1 MQFINKKTGNENIH
15 GDFYTAPKKEKEN
28 EKFFNELDEVNSMLN
43 EAGKNEIEQSQNAK
57 AEGFFVVNLMQ
68 IERMVS
74 LDASAEDVLAYMVL
88 ARGVN
93 RRGDMRVSTHGA
105 QSIYK
110 RTGMSYTKAEAAI
123 EWLLINNFIYKPVNE
138 VQLGKGISKARV
150 VRWVLTAHID
160 ELDVAL
166 ANTLIEGVGRGKN
179 NPPLMQIYNDIS
191 MGKHGVIA
199 DARLDAV
206 MLLVH
211 LYRHHTFADCGGVN
225 PRAGIYREWVATDN
239 VAGEQVTDI
248 PNSNG
253 ALFEIA
259 SSEQTTMFLKFA
271 AEALFYVVDIDE
283 RHLRFWD
290 AFHTLNKMG
299 LMYEVVQIWSSNPNG
314 TDKKARTAE
323 PLYTLYIRDRH
334 ARASEPYLQK
344 EIHNTAFRT
353 GAMDRY
359 SEFTGGDYGES
370 NLQSGRFRYIAHK
383 KSGGYPIGIYRL
395 RFRPHTVDTG
405 RGIAAEQAR
414 VNNWKSSLM
423 ELSG

>member
-1 MQFINKKTGNENIH
+1 MQVINRKTGNKNIH
-15 GDFYTAPKKEKEN
+15 GDFYTAPKKEDKYD
-28 EKFFNELDEVNSMLN
+28 FIFNEIDDVNSALN
-43 EAGKNEIEQSQNAK
+43 EAGKNEIEQSHNVK
-57 AEGFFVVNLMQ
+57 AEGFFIVNLMQ
-68 IERMVS
+68 IDRMVS
-74 LDASAEDVLAYMVL
+74 LGAAAEDVLAYMVL

-105 QSIYK
+105 QSIFK
-110 RTGMSYTKAEAAI
+110 RIGMSYTKAEASL
-123 EWLLINNFIYKPVNE
+123 EWLHENNFIHKPANE
-138 VQLGKGISKARV
+138 TVLGKGGSKARTV
-150 VRWVLTAHID
+150 KWVLTAHID
-160 ELDVAL
+160 QLDVAL
-166 ANTLIEGVGRGKN
+166 ANSLVEGIGRGKE
-179 NPPLMQIYNDIS
+179 NPPLMRIYLEAS

-225 PRAGIYREWVATDN
+225 PRAGIYREWVAANN
-239 VAGEQVTDI
+239 VAFEQITDI

-253 ALFEIA
+253 ALFEIEC
-259 SSEQTTMFLKFA
+259 SNNHVFIKFA
-271 AEALFYVVDIDE
+271 AEALFYVEDIDE
-283 RHLRFWD
+283 RNLRFWD
-290 AFHTLNKMG
+290 AFHSLTKMG
-299 LMYEVVQIWSSNPNG
+299 FMYEAIQIWTSNPNG

-353 GAMDRY
+353 GVMDA
-359 SEFTGGDYGES
+359 SNEFGYPDAKEYTSIG
-370 NLQSGRFRYIAHK
+370 SGRFRYIAHK

-405 RGIAAEQAR
+405 RGMAAEQSR
-414 VNNWKSSLM
+414 VNQWSDSLM
-423 ELSG
+423 ELRG

>member
-1 MQFINKKTGNENIH
+1 MNDLDDANKALQ
-15 GDFYTAPKKEKEN
+15 D
-28 EKFFNELDEVNSMLN
+28 
-43 EAGKNEIEQSQNAK
+43 AGRDDAEQSHNVK
-57 AEGFFVVNLMQ
+57 AEGFFIVNLIQ
-68 IERMVS
+68 IDRMVS
-74 LDASAEDVLAYMVL
+74 LGAASEDVLAYMVL

-105 QSIYK
+105 QSIFK
-110 RTGMSYTKAEAAI
+110 RTGMSYTKAEAAL
-123 EWLLINNFIYKPVNE
+123 EWLHGNNFIHKPANE
-138 VQLGKGISKARV
+138 TVLGKGVNKARTV
-150 VRWVLTAHID
+150 KWVLTAHID

-166 ANTLIEGVGRGKN
+166 ANTLIEGVGRGKD
-179 NPPLMQIYNDIS
+179 NPPLMRIYLEVS

-225 PRAGIYREWVATDN
+225 PRAGIYSNWVAADN
-239 VAGEQVTDI
+239 VEGEQVTDI

-259 SSEQTTMFLKFA
+259 SSGQVTMFTKFA
-271 AEALFYVVDIDE
+271 AEALFYVEEIDE
-283 RHLRFWD
+283 RNLRFWD
-290 AFHTLNKMG
+290 AFHSLNKMG
-299 LMYEVVQIWSSNPNG
+299 FMYEAIQVWTSNPNG

-323 PLYTLYIRDRH
+323 PLYTLYIKDRH

-344 EIHNTAFRT
+344 DIHSTAFRT
-353 GAMDRY
+353 GAMDSY
-359 SEFTGGDYGES
+359 SEFSRWDDGES
-370 NLQSGRFRYIAHK
+370 SFQSGRFRYIAHN

-405 RGIAAEQAR
+405 RGMAAEQNR
-414 VNNWKSSLM
+414 VNQWADSLM
-423 ELSG
+423 KLMG

>member
-1 MQFINKKTGNENIH
+1 MS
-15 GDFYTAPKKEKEN
+15 DFE
-28 EKFFNELDEVNSMLN
+28 DVNLELN
-43 EAGKNEIEQSQNAK
+43 EAGKDEQSKNTK
-57 AEGFFVVNLMQ
+57 AEGFFIVNLMQ
-68 IERMVS
+68 IDRMVS
-74 LDASAEDVLAYMVL
+74 LGAVAEDVLAYMVL

-105 QSIYK
+105 QSIFK
-110 RTGMSYTKAEAAI
+110 RTGMSYTKAEAAL
-123 EWLLINNFIYKPVNE
+123 EWLHENNLIHKPASETV
-138 VQLGKGISKARV
+138 LGKGVSKARTV
-150 VRWVLTAHID
+150 KWVLTKHMD

-166 ANTLIEGVGRGKN
+166 ANTLIEGVGRGKD
-179 NPPLMQIYNDIS
+179 NPPLMRIYLGAS
-191 MGKHGVIA
+191 MGKHGVVA
-199 DARLDAV
+199 DARLDAL

-225 PRAGIYREWVATDN
+225 PRAGIYSNWVAADN
-239 VAGEQVTDI
+239 VEGEQVTDI

-259 SSEQTTMFLKFA
+259 SSEQVTMFTNFA
-271 AEALFYVVDIDE
+271 AEALFYVEDIDE
-283 RHLRFWD
+283 RNLRFWD
-290 AFHTLNKMG
+290 AFHSLTKMG
-299 LMYEVVQIWSSNPNG
+299 FMYEALQIWSSNPNG

-344 EIHNTAFRT
+344 VIHSTAFRT

-359 SEFTGGDYGES
+359 SEFTAWDYEES

-395 RFRPHTVDTG
+395 RFRPHTLDTG
-405 RGIAAEQAR
+405 RGLAAEQKR
-414 VNNWKSSLM
+414 VNEWADSLM
-423 ELSG
+423 ELRG